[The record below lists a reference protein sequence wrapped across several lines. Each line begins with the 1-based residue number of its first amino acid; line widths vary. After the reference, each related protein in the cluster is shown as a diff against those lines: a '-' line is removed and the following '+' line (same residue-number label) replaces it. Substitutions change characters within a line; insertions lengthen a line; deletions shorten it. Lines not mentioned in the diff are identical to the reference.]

1 MKTFKIIM
9 LSLLSLI
16 VIVIVIALFTI
27 SGFKNG
33 AVPKYNGELTLTDL
47 DSDVT
52 VFRDARG
59 MPHIYAGNEHDLY
72 FAVGYVMAQERLWF
86 MDLIR
91 RVTTGRL
98 SEVMSADL
106 VETDKFL
113 RSLEMTAKS
122 KLVLSNE
129 DPVILSYMQA
139 YADGVN
145 KYIADAGKKLPPEFK
160 ILVIDPIH
168 GNLRILQ
175 ILSGIWAGI
184 LLRII

>member
-9 LSLLSLI
+9 LSILSLI
-16 VIVIVIALFTI
+16 VIVVVIGFFII
-27 SGFKNG
+27 SGIRNG
-33 AVPKYNGELTLTDL
+33 AVPKYNGELKLAGL
-47 DSDVT
+47 ESDVT
-52 VFRDARG
+52 VFRDERG

-98 SEVMSADL
+98 AEVMGADL
-106 VETDKFL
+106 AETDKFL
-113 RSLEMTAKS
+113 RCLEMTAKS

-145 KYIADAGKKLPPEFK
+145 KYIA
-160 ILVIDPIH
+160 
-168 GNLRILQ
+168 
-175 ILSGIWAGI
+175 
-184 LLRII
+184 